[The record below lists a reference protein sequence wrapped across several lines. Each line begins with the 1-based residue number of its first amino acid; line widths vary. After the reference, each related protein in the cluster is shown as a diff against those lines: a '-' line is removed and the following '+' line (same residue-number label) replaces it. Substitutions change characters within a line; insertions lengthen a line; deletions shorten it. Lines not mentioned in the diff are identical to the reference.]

1 MGSSASSRETAY
13 AGLVAGLLEA
23 RIDPVTERFDAEL
36 AAAVDA
42 GTVTPEAART
52 LRFWQ
57 RASLRA
63 LVDHGR
69 SVLPPALGALEAAR
83 QESLTAVATEQEAW
97 QAARS
102 PLTEGVEP
110 TRPAQPSA
118 PGDQSAESE
127 DAASHPG
134 RPSMPAV
141 TAQDHTRETAA
152 ATPAGPPQT
161 AATTPAGPFS
171 TPAATPVASEASW
184 VPAASG
190 TPDWDSPA
198 QPPPPAPAPA
208 AAGSAQTRQLDG
220 DASGDAA
227 APPSSLEEHRR
238 RLIVAGLRSAVAPSS
253 RT

>member
-1 MGSSASSRETAY
+1 
-13 AGLVAGLLEA
+13 VAGLLEA

-42 GTVTPEAART
+42 GTVSPEAART

-83 QESLTAVATEQEAW
+83 QESLAAVATEQEAW

-110 TRPAQPSA
+110 TRPAQASA
-118 PGDQSAESE
+118 PGDHPTDSE
-127 DAASHPG
+127 DAASHPAG
-134 RPSMPAV
+134 PSMPTV
-141 TAQDHTRETAA
+141 TAQDHTLQTPAA
-152 ATPAGPPQT
+152 A
-161 AATTPAGPFS
+161 PAGPFRAPAAAPAGPVG
-171 TPAATPVASEASW
+171 TPAAAPAGPFGPPIAPPVASEASS
-184 VPAASG
+184 VPTASG
-190 TPDWDSPA
+190 TPEWDPPA
-198 QPPPPAPAPA
+198 QPPSSAPAPV
-208 AAGSAQTRQLDG
+208 AAGPAQTRQLDG
-220 DASGDAA
+220 DASGAAA